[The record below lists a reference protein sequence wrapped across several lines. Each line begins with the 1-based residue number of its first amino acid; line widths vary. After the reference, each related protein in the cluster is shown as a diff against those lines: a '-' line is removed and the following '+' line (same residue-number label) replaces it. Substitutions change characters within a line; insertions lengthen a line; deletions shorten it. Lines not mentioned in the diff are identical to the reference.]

1 MPRILPTPSRSVSL
15 DVIAKGVVMLNE
27 LSQYLSTNAGSER
40 GRTWGPPRNTC
51 SVKILQTPNIWG
63 KTMDRGA
70 MVGTGAS
77 MQELKDSI
85 VRVMSGTSALL
96 DITSLDPPRGRT
108 PDGIFLDALRDGL
121 TAISRSK
128 GKKTV
133 RFLFGWP
140 FDRLHLGPVGY
151 SSGNGPGSHRKQ
163 HHQRFK
169 AWLATFI
176 PTLGPNA
183 PDVYYGI
190 YSNGAGSVFNHAKI
204 VCNDNGGAVV
214 GGHNMYDADYNQYP
228 PVHDLSVE
236 VWGRVAFD
244 VQNFAKYL
252 WDYGGMTSV
261 DVGRGRQGQSRSEES
276 WSTFFRNQA
285 KQTVSTTWL
294 EGWHLNGNSWEALS
308 YNALRGVADKGTY
321 VNPDDV
327 GRNPTAN
334 LRGFHDANVMCVG
347 RMGGACGSASKQNT
361 SHLMKDFLIQNA
373 RGSIHMSHQDLSAM
387 DLAGGYSTTMAH
399 WTCEAL
405 ATALRSN
412 ANLRVYVFVT
422 GPYGSGKM
430 DAYTNNANGPQN
442 AADYIMYYTR
452 NSAWNR
458 ASRDVWNRLRVAPF
472 RFTNDYVDGE
482 PYWHDAAN
490 EKEDCEGALTEQ
502 GVLKAVGNH
511 SKLTLVD
518 DQTFVVGSDNHYPH
532 ALAEINLVMEG
543 DIVGVLRRAY
553 WEPLMKYSLPHA
565 VSQWQTSR
573 VWSSL

>member
-1 MPRILPTPSRSVSL
+1 
-15 DVIAKGVVMLNE
+15 MLNE
-27 LSQYLSTNAGSER
+27 LSQYLATQANRER
-40 GRTWGPPRNTC
+40 GRTWGPPRRTC
-51 SVKILQTPNIWG
+51 SVKVLQTPNAWG
-63 KTMDRGA
+63 LAMDRSA
-70 MVGTGAS
+70 MAATGTS
-77 MQELKDSI
+77 MNELKDSI
-85 VRVMSGTSALL
+85 VRVITRTSALV

-108 PDGIFLDALRDGL
+108 PNGIFLDALREGL
-121 TAISRSK
+121 TAMSRR
-128 GKKTV
+128 GGQKTV

-140 FDRLHLGPVGY
+140 FDRLHLGPLGLG
-151 SSGNGPGSHRKQ
+151 SGSGPGSHRKQ
-163 HHQRFK
+163 HHERFK
-169 AWLATFI
+169 KWLASFV

-190 YSNGAGSVFNHAKI
+190 YSNSAGSVFNHAKI

-252 WDYGGMTSV
+252 WQYGGMTAIDV
-261 DVGRGRQGQSRSEES
+261 DRNRQGQSRSDES
-276 WSTFFRNQA
+276 WTTFFRNQS

-294 EGWHLNGNSWEALS
+294 EGWHLNGNKWDSLNYKALQ
-308 YNALRGVADKGTY
+308 GVADKGTY
-321 VNPDDV
+321 VDPDDA
-327 GRNPTAN
+327 GRRITNN
-334 LRGFHDANVMCVG
+334 LPGFHDANVMCVG
-347 RMGGACGSASKQNT
+347 RMGGACGSAEKQNT
-361 SHLMKDFLIQNA
+361 SHLMKDFLIRKA
-373 RGSIHMSHQDLSAM
+373 GATIHMSHQDLSAM

-405 ATALRSN
+405 ASALKAN
-412 ANLRVYVFVT
+412 ANLRAYVIVT

-430 DAYTNNANGPQN
+430 DAYTNNSNGPQN

-452 NSAWNR
+452 NKAWNK

-472 RFTNDYVDGE
+472 RFTNDYVDDE
-482 PYWHDAAN
+482 PYWKDAAN
-490 EKEDCEGALTEQ
+490 EQEECEGALTEK

-518 DQTFVVGSDNHYPH
+518 KTTFVVGSDNHYPH
-532 ALAEINLVMEG
+532 PLAEINLVMEG
-543 DIVGVLRRAY
+543 DIVDVLWEEY
-553 WEPLMKYSLPHA
+553 WKPLMKYSLPHS

-573 VWSSL
+573 MWSSL